1 MSRDGETAF
10 TLTHTNFVVYESIE
24 QIAKQLREWVQT
36 YQLKSKLTNFVLGPH
51 QFSFVLTE
59 TPEVQ
64 DQELVN
70 AMRWK
75 TKELLDIEM
84 DEAVIDC
91 LPIPGQKQRGRQPM
105 AYVIAADIDVLKGY
119 ATMIEKSELVLRSI
133 DIPAMVQ
140 RNIASLLPEDKNGV
154 ALLNLYK
161 QTGLLTLTR
170 NGDVYLARDL
180 DVGYANFAK
189 EKDHDTGMQLEGLPP
204 ATQSTLDAIV
214 LEVQRSI
221 DYYERYFAQPPIH
234 SLVIVPP
241 PQEVSGMVEY
251 IASQLGLQVRELDLN
266 ILLGLSEK
274 LPRTKQS
281 QCMPAIGAALRWP
294 IAN

>member
-1 MSRDGETAF
+1 MQS
-10 TLTHTNFVVYESIE
+10 
-24 QIAKQLREWVQT
+24 
-36 YQLKSKLTNFVLGPH
+36 YQLKNRLTNFVLGPH

-75 TKELLDIEM
+75 TKELLDVEM

-105 AYVIAADIDVLKGY
+105 AYVIAADIDVLKSY
-119 ATMIEKSELVLRSI
+119 ANMIENSDLELRSI

-140 RNIASLLPEDKNGV
+140 RNIASLLPEDKHGV
-154 ALLNLYK
+154 AVLNLYK

-180 DVGYANFAK
+180 EVGYAHFAN
-189 EKDHDTGMQLEGLPP
+189 EVDQDAGMQLEGLPP

-234 SLVIVPP
+234 SLVIIPP

-266 ILLGLSEK
+266 VLLGLSEK
-274 LPRTKQS
+274 ISRSQQS

-294 IAN
+294 FSS